1 MEVRWLLYIVFIRVL
16 IIYALIILSL
26 RLMGKRQIGQ
36 LQPSELVVTILVS
49 NIATM
54 AIEDSNVPLIGG
66 IIPILTLVSFDVL
79 ISAMTLRYKKMRRI
93 VSGTPRVI
101 IRDGKIDQKQL
112 KELRF
117 TIDDM
122 MEELRGKDI
131 FDVRDVA
138 FAIVE
143 TTGSLS
149 VYPKFTAQP
158 ATAGMLNLQAP
169 PGADAPPVVLIAA
182 GVVIDSALGY
192 CNLKYEW
199 LEKTITDNGY
209 TTQDIFLMTCNR
221 QADYLIVPKAQL
233 KLKDRKE
240 DAS

>member
-1 MEVRWLLYIVFIRVL
+1 MDEGAGNGEGCTEGACCAQGVGEGAPPT
-16 IIYALIILSL
+16 ALRRDEAGDL
-26 RLMGKRQIGQ
+26 RIDAGFC
-36 LQPSELVVTILVS
+36 LQ
-49 NIATM
+49 
-54 AIEDSNVPLIGG
+54 
-66 IIPILTLVSFDVL
+66 F
-79 ISAMTLRYKKMRRI
+79 LR
-93 VSGTPRVI
+93 
-101 IRDGKIDQKQL
+101 
-112 KELRF
+112 
-117 TIDDM
+117 
-122 MEELRGKDI
+122 
-131 FDVRDVA
+131 DVRDVA

-149 VYPKFTAQP
+149 VYPKVTAQP

-169 PGADAPPVVLIAA
+169 PGADAPPVVLIAD

>member
-1 MEVRWLLYIVFIRVL
+1 M
-16 IIYALIILSL
+16 
-26 RLMGKRQIGQ
+26 
-36 LQPSELVVTILVS
+36 
-49 NIATM
+49 
-54 AIEDSNVPLIGG
+54 PLIGG

-169 PGADAPPVVLIAA
+169 PGADAPPVVLIAD

>member
-169 PGADAPPVVLIAA
+169 TGADAPPVVLIAD